1 MTTNCVPCPSCTV
14 AEDGVMATETKL
26 AEVTF
31 KEAVP
36 VLPFRLAVMLEV
48 PLVTPRAR
56 PEDAIVATLVEA
68 DAQVT
73 WEVTSRVVE
82 SV

>member
-1 MTTNCVPCPSCTV
+1 MAV
-14 AEDGVMATETKL
+14 DGAMATETKL

-31 KEAVP
+31 KAAVP
-36 VLPFRLAVMLEV
+36 VFPFRLAVMLV
-48 PLVTPRAR
+48 APLATPLAR
-56 PEDAIVATLVEA
+56 PVDAMVATAVEE

-73 WEVTSRVVE
+73 VDVTSRVVE